1 MPDLSFRVE
10 GAEAVPYAAAPL
22 VVLKLRVTNADPQES
37 LHSVSLQCQIQIQAA
52 RRRYNAEEQQR
63 LTDLF
68 GSADRWS
75 LTLRNML
82 WTHANIVVPGFQGEI
97 LVDLPLPCT
106 FDFNVAATKYF
117 SALDVA
123 AGDIPILLQFSGTA
137 FYAGEDGALQVSP
150 IPWNREAAYALP
162 VGVWKDM
169 MDLHYPNTAWLSL
182 RRDVFE
188 RLLAYKSRHGIPT
201 WEQTIERMLPS

>member
-10 GAEAVPYAAAPL
+10 GAESVPYAAVPL
-22 VVLKLRVTNADPQES
+22 LVLKLRASNGNREEP

-63 LTDLF
+63 LSDLF

-75 LTLRNML
+75 LTLRTML
-82 WTHANIVVPGFQGEI
+82 WTHSNIVIPAFQDSI
-97 LVDLPLPCT
+97 LVDLPVPCT
-106 FDFNVAATKYF
+106 FDFNIAATKYF
-117 SALDVA
+117 SALDDGKV
-123 AGDIPILLQFSGTA
+123 PILVQFSGTA

-150 IPWNREAAYALP
+150 IPWNLEAAYELP
-162 VGVWKDM
+162 VAVWKEM
-169 MDLHYPNTAWLSL
+169 MDLYYPNTAWLSL

-201 WEQTIERMLPS
+201 WEQTIESMLAS